1 MRSFLLATLS
11 IFGLQSSILAQTPT
25 PVPASASTPSPEMAQ
40 ILQKLASVKIS
51 FDAKKKE
58 VASTAYARYT
68 TGAQSEANAAALYL
82 TCLQMVQGRVPD
94 LDGVTKQD
102 VRDQQDRMKAVS
114 EHNIDVPGRA
124 SLLQLQLQFLV
135 FTMDAP
141 AIKERSAVILRLK
154 DFATRAIG
162 MVNTN
167 SSAAPEPQRKVTTPV
182 GGKSR
187 KDQER
192 EKEDRELDR
201 NRRELMQLAKTGVLG
216 STYAQAF
223 NLSSYF
229 KPMESWPKSLID
241 LDAIFTDHII
251 PYYHTNKPEQLA
263 KEWDEYIKLSSALE
277 RLSNDDNN
285 FARWLIGGYKN
296 LQWRRSMDLLRHGT
310 NRNAAADELVNLIKE
325 NPAHPSVGSWASEL
339 ELAVNEMLNP
349 TVAPTP
355 VDPTA
360 TTSATR

>member
-1 MRSFLLATLS
+1 MRSFLLAT
-11 IFGLQSSILAQTPT
+11 FGILGLEPSLLAQTPS
-25 PVPASASTPSPEMAQ
+25 PVPASESAPSPEMVQ
-40 ILQKLASVKIS
+40 ILQKLASAKTS

-58 VASTAYARYT
+58 VAGTAYARYT

-124 SLLQLQLQFLV
+124 ALLQLQLQFLV

-154 DFATRAIG
+154 EFATRAIG
-162 MVNTN
+162 IVSA
-167 SSAAPEPQRKVTTPV
+167 SSAPAPDPQRKVTTPV

-192 EKEDRELDR
+192 EKEDRELER
-201 NRRELMQLAKTGVLG
+201 TRRELMQLAKSGILG
-216 STYAQAF
+216 SAFAQAF
-223 NLSSYF
+223 NLSNYF
-229 KPMESWPKSLID
+229 KPLESWPKSLID
-241 LDAIFTDHII
+241 LDSIFMNYVI
-251 PYYHTNKPEQLA
+251 PYHHTNKPEQLA
-263 KEWDEYIKLSSALE
+263 KEWDDYIKLATSLE

-285 FARWLIGGYKN
+285 YARWLVGAYKN
-296 LQWRRSMDLLRHGT
+296 LQWKRAMDLLRHGT
-310 NRNAAADELVNLIKE
+310 SRNAAADELVNLIKE
-325 NPAHPSVGSWASEL
+325 NPAHPSVGTWASEL

-349 TVAPTP
+349 TLP
-355 VDPTA
+355 VKGPE
-360 TTSATR
+360 